1 MFDYNF
7 SELIKEF
14 LDLQNQFEST
24 LDYQRKLTISKELDR
39 LSEKIDSFELV
50 I

>member
-1 MFDYNF
+1 MLDYNF
-7 SELIKEF
+7 IELYKEF
-14 LDLQNQFEST
+14 LDLQDQFAST
-24 LDYQRKLTISKELDR
+24 LDIQSKLRISKELDR